1 MNAVL
6 IPWVIASTLLLFFG
20 AYWIYLLE
28 KRIQTMETRYKKI
41 LALAEE
47 TDQVT
52 VVQFL
57 TRLNNQDAKM
67 QNLQNAVS
75 HLAGVASHVIQG
87 YGVVRYSAFENVGG
101 DQSFSVALVDS
112 VGTGVML
119 SGLNAR
125 DDTRVYAKPLV
136 QWRSSYTLSAE
147 EQQALGQARQVAEG
161 KAQPQAGPEPEV

>member
-28 KRIQTMETRYKKI
+28 KRIQTMEARYKKI

-57 TRLNNQDAKM
+57 TRLNDQETKM
-67 QNLQNAVS
+67 KNLHAAVS
-75 HLAGVASHVIQG
+75 HLAGVTSHVIQG
-87 YGVVRYSAFENVGG
+87 YGVVRYSAYENVGG
-101 DQSFSVALVDS
+101 DQSFSIALVDG
-112 VGTGVML
+112 VGTGLML
-119 SGLNAR
+119 SGLNAHN
-125 DDTRVYAKPLV
+125 DTRVYAKPLV

-147 EQQALGQARQVAEG
+147 EQQALGQARQVSEG
-161 KAQPQAGPEPEV
+161 KLQSQPPGPEV

>member
-28 KRIQTMETRYKKI
+28 KRFQTIETRYKKI

-47 TDQVT
+47 TDQAT

-57 TRLNNQDAKM
+57 TRLNDQDTEM
-67 QNLQNAVS
+67 QNLQGAVAR
-75 HLAGVASHVIQG
+75 LAAVTSHVIQG
-87 YGVVRYSAFENVGG
+87 YGVVRYSAYENVGG
-101 DQSFSVALVDS
+101 DQSFSVALVDGA
-112 VGTGVML
+112 GTGIML
-119 SGLNAR
+119 SGLNAHS
-125 DDTRVYAKPLV
+125 DTRVYAKPLV

-147 EQQALGQARQVAEG
+147 EQQALGQARQISEG
-161 KAQPQAGPEPEV
+161 KAPSRAGSESEV